1 MADSKITA
9 LPAIASVVGAD
20 LLVIVDDVAGTPATT
35 KGTVTQLG
43 DQILARAD
51 LAELIRDTIGTA
63 LVDGTGIDV
72 VVDDVAETI
81 TINATDSVGVIVEDE
96 NSIVL
101 SGATTLNF
109 TGAGVTATNAGGGQ
123 VDITIAG
130 GSGSGISLGLSFGTR
145 NSTYF

>member
-9 LPAIASVVGAD
+9 LPAIASVAGAD

-72 VVDDVAETI
+72 VVDDVANTI
-81 TINATDSVGVIVEDE
+81 TINAT
-96 NSIVL
+96 
-101 SGATTLNF
+101 
-109 TGAGVTATNAGGGQ
+109 
-123 VDITIAG
+123 
-130 GSGSGISLGLSFGTR
+130 GSGSPGISLGLSFGTR